1 MNLYLLIFILLAV
14 LLLIVLTTWWLL
26 IKRKTDRE
34 HLLKEKFYQMAA
46 QNDLYIN
53 KSQTLNRNMI
63 GIDRRK
69 LKILF
74 LDGHDGALQEKVI
87 DLKNIAECSVHNEIN
102 PTNGFIKNIFLRC
115 AMRKPGEIELLQFY
129 RESSDPLD
137 KKMRLSKKTSYWQ
150 KTINLYKNQK

>member
-1 MNLYLLIFILLAV
+1 MNLYLLIFILLAI
-14 LLLIVLTTWWLL
+14 LILIVVATWWFLS
-26 IKRKTDRE
+26 KRKTDRE
-34 HLLKEKFYQMAA
+34 HLLKEKFYKMAA

-74 LDGHDGALQEKVI
+74 LDGHDVAVQEKVI
-87 DLKNIAECSVHNEIN
+87 DLKNVAECSVHNEIN
-102 PTNGFIKNIFLRC
+102 PANGFIKNIYLRF
-115 AMRKPGEIELLQFY
+115 AMFKPGEIEFLQFY
-129 RESSDPLD
+129 REKSDPLE
-137 KKMRLSKKTSYWQ
+137 KKMRLSKKTSYWE